1 MAPGRKV
8 AKPEVNLEI
17 SVDGRL
23 APLDQAHAGSVHQI
37 APGLY
42 SVLYRGR
49 SYEVRIAGN
58 GAEWHAT
65 VGDRS
70 FTLDVADPRD
80 AAKRSN
86 TTLGH
91 LHQNVKAPMPGKV
104 IRLLVR
110 EGDEVAPGQGLA
122 VVEAMK
128 MQNELKALRAG
139 RVVRVVAKDGD
150 TVAVGDVLLTLE

>member
-8 AKPEVNLEI
+8 AKPEVKLAI
-17 SVDGRL
+17 LIDGR
-23 APLDQAHAGSVHQI
+23 ATPLDEAHAGSVHEI

-42 SVLYRGR
+42 SVLYGGR

-58 GAEWHAT
+58 GAEWLAT
-65 VGDRS
+65 VGDRT

-86 TTLGH
+86 ATLGH
-91 LHQNVKAPMPGKV
+91 LHQDVKAPMPGKV

-128 MQNELKALRAG
+128 MQNELKAPKNGVVKKINVVEGAAVDAG
-139 RVVRVVAKDGD
+139 QSLAEV
-150 TVAVGDVLLTLE
+150 E